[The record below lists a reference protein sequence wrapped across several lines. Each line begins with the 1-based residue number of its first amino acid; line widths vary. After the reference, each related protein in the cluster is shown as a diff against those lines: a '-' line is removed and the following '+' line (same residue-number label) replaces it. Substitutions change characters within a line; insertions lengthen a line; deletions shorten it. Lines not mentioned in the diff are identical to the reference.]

1 MGDEPNRGS
10 IGRRAGERLIDVVSG
25 MLEPEEREVVRG
37 DLAESGEKAIPALRD
52 VFGLVV
58 RRQAPL
64 WREWR
69 PWAILMGLIVPL
81 GMLLSILSRDK
92 AGGSAAYIWLYAN
105 NWDWSLLK
113 SAGFWLVLR
122 QSATEVF
129 ISYLTLASWSWTAG
143 FVLGSASRRRLV
155 GTNGVLFCVMLLF
168 GGFAGAPM
176 YLSLYRQHLFRVFGD
191 RPFGPPSHVDIS
203 ALTFYRVIYP
213 LILQMALV
221 AAPAL
226 WGMRH
231 GAQSTR
237 LTLRGRRWMWS
248 IAIASLVPMVM
259 QVPGSGIFLIPLRS
273 WAPPFWHVWVLQLVA
288 YWPIA
293 YLIAN
298 PISRGWRRIGSAA

>member
-10 IGRRAGERLIDVVSG
+10 IVDHLGERATDVVSG

-37 DLAESGEKAIPALRD
+37 DLAESGEKGFKALRD
-52 VFGLVV
+52 VVGLVV
-58 RRQAPL
+58 RRQAAL
-64 WREWR
+64 CRDWR
-69 PWAILMGLIVPL
+69 PWVILAGLIVPL

-105 NWDWSLLK
+105 NWDWTLLK
-113 SAGFWLVLR
+113 SAGFWFVLR
-122 QSATEVF
+122 QAATEVF
-129 ISYLTLASWSWTAG
+129 ISYLTLACWSWAAG

-155 GTNGVLFCVMLLF
+155 GMNGVLFCGMLLF
-168 GGFAGAPM
+168 GEFAGAPV
-176 YLSLYRQHLFRVFGD
+176 YLSLYWQYLFRVFGD
-191 RPFGPPSHVDIS
+191 RPLGPPSHVNIS
-203 ALTFYRVIYP
+203 ALTFYRVIFP

-231 GAQSTR
+231 GAQSGR
-237 LTLRGRRWMWS
+237 LTPQGRRWLWS
-248 IAIASLVPMVM
+248 AAIASLILMAL

-273 WAPPFWHVWVLQLVA
+273 RVPPFWHSWVLQLAA

-293 YLIAN
+293 YLISN
-298 PISRGWRRIGSAA
+298 PISRGWRRIASAV